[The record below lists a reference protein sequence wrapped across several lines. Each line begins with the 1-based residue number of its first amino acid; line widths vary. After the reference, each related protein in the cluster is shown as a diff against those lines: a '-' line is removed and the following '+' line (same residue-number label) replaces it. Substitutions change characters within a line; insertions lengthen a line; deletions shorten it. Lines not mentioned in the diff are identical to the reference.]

1 MQHGH
6 AARLPPR
13 GYLKMHPPYSQ
24 PALIAVGAALGAL
37 LRWQLG
43 LRFNPLFAQFAFG
56 TWLANLIGCLLA
68 GVVLGL
74 LLAGR
79 PLAQPLQNALVVGFL
94 GSLTTFST
102 LSGEVSERLLNKQW
116 LPAGLILA
124 LHTVCGIAATLLAA
138 AAVQRLIKG

>member
-1 MQHGH
+1 
-6 AARLPPR
+6 
-13 GYLKMHPPYSQ
+13 MHLPYSQ

-56 TWLANLIGCLLA
+56 TWLANA
-68 GVVLGL
+68 VLGL

-79 PLAQPLQNALVVGFL
+79 PLAQPLQNALAVGFL
-94 GSLTTFST
+94 GSLTTFSA

-116 LPAGLILA
+116 LSAGLILA

-138 AAVQRLIKG
+138 AAVQRLIRS

>member
-1 MQHGH
+1 MKDLLLIGLGSCLGGM
-6 AARLPPR
+6 ARHLVGLGVR
-13 GYLKMHPPYSQ
+13 HWGLAS
-24 PALIAVGAALGAL
+24 LWGTFAVNL
-37 LRWQLG
+37 L
-43 LRFNPLFAQFAFG
+43 
-56 TWLANLIGCLLA
+56 GCLLA
-68 GVVLGL
+68 GAVLGL

-79 PLAQPLQNALVVGFL
+79 PLAQPLQNALAVGFL
-94 GSLTTFST
+94 GSLTTFSA

>member
-1 MQHGH
+1 MLHGH
-6 AARLPPR
+6 TIRLPPR

-24 PALIAVGAALGAL
+24 PALIAVSAALGAL

-56 TWLANLIGCLLA
+56 TWLANLLGCLLA
-68 GVVLGL
+68 GAVLGL

-79 PLAQPLQNALVVGFL
+79 PLAQPLQNALAVGFL
-94 GSLTTFST
+94 GSLTTFSA
-102 LSGEVSERLLNKQW
+102 LSSEVSDRLLHKDW
-116 LPAGLILA
+116 LHAGLILA
-124 LHTVCGIAATLLAA
+124 LHTICGIAATLLAA

>member
-1 MQHGH
+1 MQHGY

-56 TWLANLIGCLLA
+56 TWLANLLGCLLA
-68 GVVLGL
+68 GTVLGL
-74 LLAGR
+74 LLAGK
-79 PLAQPLQNALVVGFL
+79 PLSQPLQNALAVGFL
-94 GSLTTFST
+94 GSLTTFSAF
-102 LSGEVSERLLNKQW
+102 SGEVSDRLLHKDW
-116 LPAGLILA
+116 LHAGLILA
-124 LHTVCGIAATLLAA
+124 LHTICGIAATLLAA
-138 AAVQRLIKG
+138 AAVQRLIRS